1 MFGIEI
7 SPDILIIAIFAQMA
21 IIVILIFIIFSRW
34 SRNNIIASTSTS
46 KNTELDKKVDNK
58 LTGLQVSLSEILTEI
73 SSATRDQKESI
84 SKLATIVSAAAAA
97 AAADTSDAAAPD
109 DAGTITAP
117 STAAEVF
124 NSTSTGG
131 ASTPIDTLPTYERA
145 SFLTKMERFASS
157 SSSSSATATN
167 ANADITSAISPNP
180 STLESELFDRSEES
194 PTPKSEFLEMDL
206 DHDSADD
213 DPNKEANAL
222 DLDIKKVPE
231 VIRASTFG
239 PPDPPASIESSGTIS
254 HHHSL
259 GSPDSSHYYH
269 PQSYNHLYRRQR
281 YGDVL
286 FESNSQTEDAGQ
298 IIRSFN
304 ESDDKNDKEGKPSQN
319 QNYHKIE
326 DSDFEIQSLSS
337 EKNSNPELDKIDK
350 EILDALQRLGG
361 MHDSAD
367 KNNKNEAGSNTK
379 EKTE

>member
-21 IIVILIFIIFSRW
+21 IIVILIFIIFSRL
-34 SRNNIIASTSTS
+34 SRNNNIASTSTS

-84 SKLATIVSAAAAA
+84 SKLATIVAAAAA
-97 AAADTSDAAAPD
+97 AAADTSDAAAPE
-109 DAGTITAP
+109 DASTITAP

-124 NSTSTGG
+124 NSTSSGG
-131 ASTPIDTLPTYERA
+131 ASAPIDTLSTSERA
-145 SFLTKMERFASS
+145 SFLTKMERFA

-222 DLDIKKVPE
+222 DLDVKKVPE

-269 PQSYNHLYRRQR
+269 PQSYNHLYRHQR
-281 YGDVL
+281 YGDVQ
-286 FESNSQTEDAGQ
+286 FESNSRTEDAGE

-304 ESDDKNDKEGKPSQN
+304 ESDNNIDKGEKPPQN

-361 MHDSAD
+361 MHNSAD
-367 KNNKNEAGSNTK
+367 KNNKNEAGSNIK